1 MSTIRTRLIETL
13 HIVWTVAAKDIVD
26 ALRNKLVISLILTQG
41 LILLMPRMLSWAI
54 VPPYTPVLVYDAD
67 DSRLLAELENSDE
80 FQVERAGSMAELE
93 QVIGG
98 SGSGLGVEVGLTIP
112 AGFDEEIESGGQL
125 TVDGYVAW
133 ATRTRATELTSAME
147 GQISELLGRPVH
159 IETGGNIVYPPSDL
173 GLLPGLSTLTVVIVM
188 LLMGMQ
194 LVPALLFEEKQT
206 KTMDALLVSPASIG
220 QVVVGKA
227 LTGLFYTL
235 VTAGV
240 VFALNW
246 AGVVHWGAAVLF
258 VIGIGILSVAVGLLL
273 GSFFERQQD
282 VVGWMMVLLIILIGS
297 MFVKMMDLSIPA
309 SIEAVA
315 GWVPSVT
322 LAEIYGFAFIKSVP
336 WAELWAK
343 LGSVLGISLLLY
355 SVVVWKV
362 CRSDR

>member
-1 MSTIRTRLIETL
+1 LIETL

-26 ALRNKLVISLILTQG
+26 ALRSKLVISLILTQA

-54 VPPYTPVLVYDAD
+54 VPPYTQVLVYDPGR
-67 DSRLLAELENSDE
+67 SRLLVELENSSQ
-80 FQVERAGSMAELE
+80 FQVQTASSMAELE
-93 QVIGG
+93 QVIGS
-98 SGSGLGVEVGLTIP
+98 SGSGLGVEVGLAIP
-112 AGFDEEIESGGQL
+112 AAFDQNIESGEQL
-125 TVDGYVAW
+125 IVDGYVAW
-133 ATRTRATELTSAME
+133 GGRTRATELTSAME
-147 GQISELLGRPVH
+147 GPIAELLGRPVR
-159 IETGGNIVYPPSDL
+159 IEIEGNVVYPPPDL
-173 GLLPGLSTLTVVIVM
+173 GLLLGLSTLTVVTIM
-188 LLMGMQ
+188 LVMGMQ

-227 LTGLFYTL
+227 LAGLFYVL

-246 AGVVHWGAAVLF
+246 VGVVHWGVTILF
-258 VIGIGILSVAVGLLL
+258 VIGIGVFAVAVGLLL

-282 VVGWMMVLLIILIGS
+282 LVGWMMLLLILLIGS
-297 MFVKMMDLSIPA
+297 MFVEMMDMSMPA
-309 SIEAVA
+309 SIQAVV

-336 WAELWAK
+336 WAELWPK

-362 CRSDR
+362 RRSDR